1 MITLMHRRKFK
12 GHKMFTFTIYI
23 DFPLQTIGKRHADN
37 ETSRQWHMN
46 GDEMRVGVGEEGGE
60 GDKLQNSNII
70 FTQKTM
76 KMGEKKFIFYVN
88 DLSVFILYYVNKIT

>member
-1 MITLMHRRKFK
+1 
-12 GHKMFTFTIYI
+12 MFTFTLLT
-23 DFPLQTIGKRHADN
+23 FHCKQLNSNNRKKHADN

-46 GDEMRVGVGEEGGE
+46 GDRNDMGVEEGRK

-76 KMGEKKFIFYVN
+76 EREREKERKSSFFM
-88 DLSVFILYYVNKIT
+88 